1 MISPVLKRIKRLP
14 EMASQILG
22 AARHHDTP
30 AAWAFARFANLYFRG
45 RFSPTEIFLLGL
57 LDGALGSADLARFV
71 SKQKMLEAQLS
82 VNPREFFD
90 RTEDKLCFAAYCAR
104 HGLPTPRI
112 LATIGPVLP
121 PSQSVE
127 HLQGPADL
135 ARFLQKPGV
144 SQAILKP
151 THGVH
156 GQGILRLHHNQ
167 RGVCDGTGR
176 VLSARDIEVHF
187 QSAGYQSWI
196 LQELLL
202 PHPALS
208 ALSGTAHVQTVR
220 TVTILDDSGEA
231 HVAAAWLRLI
241 GGNEEFDNFNF
252 GQSGNLTAV
261 IDLPSGRLLRTLAAA
276 DDGFGLV
283 EVTAHPK
290 TRRLFSSL
298 SLPAWQEAQALA
310 HAAAKA
316 FAPLFTIGWD
326 IALTDRGP
334 VLIEGNV
341 TWDPL
346 PGNPELATIYQQ
358 LLKHQRRFA
367 ASH

>member
-1 MISPVLKRIKRLP
+1 MLKKIKHLP
-14 EMASQILG
+14 ELASRILG
-22 AARHHDTP
+22 AARRYDTS
-30 AAWAFARFANLYFRG
+30 AARGFTQFANLYFRG

-71 SKQKMLEAQLS
+71 SKQKMFEAQLS
-82 VNPREFFD
+82 VNPRELFD
-90 RTEDKLCFAAYCAR
+90 RTEDKLCFAVYCAR

-121 PSQSVE
+121 PSQGIE

-135 ARFLQKPGV
+135 ARFLQKLGV
-144 SQAILKP
+144 SQTILKP

-156 GQGILRLHHNQ
+156 GQGILRLHHNR
-167 RGVCDGTGR
+167 RGICDGTGR

-220 TVTILDDSGEA
+220 AVTILDDSGEA
-231 HVAAAWLRLI
+231 HVAAAWFRLI
-241 GGNEEFDNFNF
+241 GGSEDFDNFNF
-252 GQSGNLTAV
+252 GQAGNLVAV

-283 EVTAHPK
+283 EVAAHPK
-290 TRRLFSSL
+290 TGCLFSSV
-298 SLPAWQEAQALA
+298 SLPGWQEVQALA
-310 HAAAKA
+310 RAAAKA

-346 PGNPELATIYQQ
+346 PGNPDLAVIYQRI
-358 LLKHQRRFA
+358 LKHQPRLA
-367 ASH
+367 AIP